1 MHYNISELRANLGEK
16 VEELGI
22 SPAFKENPA
31 YDTALDSINALL
43 GEIYSELPDQI
54 KETQVSLKNG
64 VISFA
69 CDLPFGK
76 KYAMSIL
83 CDDSTTFRCIRTQEK
98 APYIGTGGV
107 MYRCKDV
114 IEKVVTVD
122 EKSGHMTL
130 TTNGAWL
137 YADDSM
143 KGECRNST
151 SSEKCDYTSDGIMER
166 RETKIF
172 GTGKLSEDYNRAG
185 IGSMLYI
192 PRSAF
197 GMSLWSDKYEDRT
210 LLTREKLDTARLVVE
225 DKKKNIKYNATVQ
238 LSSQYGLKNM
248 RLDITDLPEDI
259 TIMPLLPAEIDEL
272 IQSEKDPR
280 VAAGLRKYAV
290 GRDQYFYNSRD
301 DRYFVCEGTKS
312 EVEKTSGAHK

>member
-1 MHYNISELRANLGEK
+1 MYYNISELMDNLGEK

-31 YDTALDSINALL
+31 YDTALGSISALL
-43 GEIYSELPDQI
+43 HEIYSELPEQK
-54 KETQVSLKNG
+54 KEAQFSLKNG
-64 VISFA
+64 VISSA
-69 CDLPFGK
+69 CDG
-76 KYAMSIL
+76 KYAISIF
-83 CDDSTTFRCIRTQEK
+83 CDDPTTFRCIRTKEK
-98 APYIGTGGV
+98 APYFGTGGV

-114 IEKVVTVD
+114 IEEVVTVD

-130 TTNGAWL
+130 TTNRAWL

-143 KGECRNST
+143 KGECINST
-151 SSEKCDYTSDGIMER
+151 NSEKCDYTSDGIMER
-166 RETKIF
+166 REMKDF
-172 GTGKLSEDYNRAG
+172 GTGKLFEDYNREG
-185 IGSMLYI
+185 IGSMLHI

-197 GMSLWSDKYEDRT
+197 GMSLWSDKYEYRK

-225 DKKKNIKYNATVQ
+225 DKKKNIKYNATVK
-238 LSSQYGLKNM
+238 LSSQRGLKNM
-248 RLDITDLPEDI
+248 YLDDPALPEDI